1 MNACSALWLTPSR
14 TRTKCT
20 RGGCRPDA
28 KACANA
34 AAAASKSAWLT
45 FEVSVAFELVQTTP
59 LHAQNTQNMP
69 LRHEGA
75 TVLLASRPHQSAH
88 IAVCCVEADKHDA
101 FAFMM
106 RKEKR
111 ARFCCILFENH
122 RYMYILP
129 PFFQS
134 GLELGQLYE
143 KRALLSGSYEVKTSE
158 EDCSRQAKHS
168 DAYSSQSTPN
178 AHPMDR
184 APDVLTARIDRSLH
198 AQASTRAQSSSTVGR
213 KS

>member
-1 MNACSALWLTPSR
+1 
-14 TRTKCT
+14 
-20 RGGCRPDA
+20 
-28 KACANA
+28 
-34 AAAASKSAWLT
+34 
-45 FEVSVAFELVQTTP
+45 
-59 LHAQNTQNMP
+59 
-69 LRHEGA
+69 
-75 TVLLASRPHQSAH
+75 
-88 IAVCCVEADKHDA
+88 
-101 FAFMM
+101 
-106 RKEKR
+106 
-111 ARFCCILFENH
+111 
-122 RYMYILP
+122 MYILP

-143 KRALLSGSYEVKTSE
+143 KRALLSGSYEVKTSG
-158 EDCSRQAKHS
+158 RGLLQASKALRS

>member
-45 FEVSVAFELVQTTP
+45 FEVSVAFELGQTTP

-88 IAVCCVEADKHDA
+88 IAVCCVAADQHDA
-101 FAFMM
+101 FASMM
-106 RKEKR
+106 RKER
-111 ARFCCILFENH
+111 ERVSVESFLRSPLHVCPPP
-122 RYMYILP
+122 P
-129 PFFQS
+129 PFN
-134 GLELGQLYE
+134 
-143 KRALLSGSYEVKTSE
+143 RAWNWGGCMKTRPVERLSEVKTSE
-158 EDCSRQAKHS
+158 EDCSRQRLHS

-198 AQASTRAQSSSTVGR
+198 AQASTSAQSSSTVGR